1 MGKRITEKGNS
12 LCSQERT
19 GEGVELSEDKMEELD
34 NSEFTSS
41 HGYTKITTNCW
52 ATIDEK
58 DWNLPE
64 KDILH
69 PKT

>member
-1 MGKRITEKGNS
+1 MGERITEKGNS

-41 HGYTKITTNCW
+41 HGYTKITTNC
-52 ATIDEK
+52 
-58 DWNLPE
+58 
-64 KDILH
+64 
-69 PKT
+69 